1 MAGTETIPPL
11 SQHAA
16 IDEENMQ
23 RFIIEPLP
31 AAGAPITT
39 PAERTSSL
47 LGLVNDKL

>member
-11 SQHAA
+11 SIHVAKN
-16 IDEENMQ
+16 EENTL
-23 RFIIEPLP
+23 RFSIEPLP
-31 AAGAPITT
+31 AASALETT